1 MIQRSFH
8 IKDYTSEK
16 FNAVLREV
24 AGIPEYDSAAQVLLL
39 MIDQN
44 WDTSIMKEKI
54 RLVKATLPKAEIVGA
69 THYDNMID
77 TGYNAPNNCILSF
90 MMFENPAFSIHRLH
104 LNGLRD
110 VQIGE
115 AAGDIIRACD
125 SPKCLMTLF
134 ASMPRDIGIILD
146 TAERDN
152 PDIPIFGAQAGVQQL
167 FTETPDSSFVYDAF
181 GIYNE
186 TLLMVLFYGESLH
199 VKPSYNFG
207 WTQVGRTMTI
217 TGLRS
222 PYVVSE
228 IDGRPAAE
236 MYERYLGIPWH
247 SVRLAVENISEFPLV
262 ATHPTDAGGMMP
274 MGRIPFAW
282 TDDGELLFAVSMH
295 EGEKIRLTY
304 GLPQQIFGTV
314 ENDAL
319 SLHDFSPQALLM
331 VICMNRMIFLREH
344 EHIETDY
351 YRTIV
356 PEAAFMHG
364 NSEIFRYN
372 GAGGEMHSA
381 LIAIG
386 FREGPAEEI
395 MPVMYEPEVPEAEA
409 NDVIPLELRLM
420 AFMKAVTSDLEGTTA
435 ELLQLKD
442 NLEEEVERKTLENKN
457 LSLHIVQTLAD
468 AIDAKD
474 TYTNGHSGR
483 VAKYS
488 REIARRFGYSEKAQD
503 EIYIMGLLHDVGK
516 IGVPDAVINKPGK
529 LTDEEFDAIRNHP
542 VMGARILGNIKEMPQ
557 LVTGARWHHERIDG
571 RGYPDKL
578 AGDDI
583 PEEARIIAVADAYDA
598 MTSNRSY
605 RRGMEQSR
613 VREQIEKGRGSQFDE
628 RFADIMLQMIDE
640 DTDYQMREI

>member
-304 GLPQQIFGTV
+304 GLPQQIFETV

-442 NLEEEVERKTLENKN
+442 NLEEEVEKKTLENKN

-529 LTDEEFDAIRNHP
+529 LTDEEFSAMRNHP
-542 VMGARILGNIKEMPQ
+542 VLGSKILGNIKEMPK
-557 LVTGARWHHERIDG
+557 LVTGARWHHERMDG

-578 AGDDI
+578 AGEEI

-598 MTSNRSY
+598 MSSNRSY
-605 RRGMEQSR
+605 RRAMEQSR